1 MSAPRIAIC
10 AYISFQANGTPVF
23 GYAWQNLFVGL
34 TRTYDGRP
42 HTFMGFRIS
51 DSAGARGGDRSQ
63 GRLALNRNQL
73 ALNVLAEARANQWK
87 LRADVMLCDVKASS
101 DVRLLSRHLWRLG
114 PIERSEIIT
123 VTLTSPLDAI
133 RGDAPRRRLTTELV
147 GQVPDTGQIL
157 L

>member
-1 MSAPRIAIC
+1 MAIEIC
-10 AYISFQANGTPVF
+10 AYISFQAGGVPVP
-23 GYAWQNLFVGL
+23 GYAWQNLFVGQ
-34 TRTYDGRP
+34 TRAYDSRP
-42 HTFMGFRIS
+42 HVFQSFRIS

-87 LRADVMLCDVKASS
+87 LRADVVLCDVAAGT

-114 PIERSEIIT
+114 PIERRNRIT
-123 VTLTSPLDAI
+123 VTLNSPLDAI

-147 GQVPDTGQIL
+147 GQVPDTGQLFIA
-157 L
+157 

>member
-1 MSAPRIAIC
+1 MIEIC
-10 AYISFQANGTPVF
+10 AYISFQANGNPLY
-23 GYAWQNLFVGL
+23 GYAWQNLFVGQ

-42 HTFMGFRIS
+42 HGFMGFRIS

-63 GRLALNRNQL
+63 GRLVLNRNQL

-87 LRADVMLCDVKASS
+87 LRADVVLCDVKAGS
-101 DVRLLSRHLWRLG
+101 DVRLLSRHVWRIG
-114 PIERSEIIT
+114 QIERREIIR

-147 GQVPDTGQIL
+147 GQVPDTGAIFL
-157 L
+157 